1 MENIKYKKNSFNNS
15 YKFPLMV
22 LFLIIDLGI
31 IITITPTTPIII
43 IIIITIAGLNSVL
56 DYDKFNN
63 FNVGQKAS
71 QLLLGLLGLQIV
83 IEICVFLILFLTMA
97 DTFLFR
103 VGLLGLL
110 LKKFRSVLI
119 THPIYITLTIVAGSN
134 IIYSIYCKYYCLLL
148 EEYIVLD
155 ILWQVIH

>member
-1 MENIKYKKNSFNNS
+1 MI
-15 YKFPLMV
+15 
-22 LFLIIDLGI
+22 
-31 IITITPTTPIII
+31 
-43 IIIITIAGLNSVL
+43 GLNSVL

-119 THPIYITLTIVAGSN
+119 THPIYLTLTIVAGISN
-134 IIYSIYCKYYCLLL
+134 Y
-148 EEYIVLD
+148 
-155 ILWQVIH
+155 